1 MKRFTLL
8 TTALALAV
16 SLPTFASTPATGTD
30 AQHKAAVT
38 KCEKKAKEHKITKDK
53 MQSYMSTCESKEMK
67 KAEAHTT
74 TPAKKAMPAS
84 E

>member
-16 SLPTFASTPATGTD
+16 SLPTFAATPATGTD
-30 AQHKAAVT
+30 AHHQAAVT
-38 KCEKKAKEHKITKDK
+38 KCEKKAKEHKITKEK
-53 MQSYMSTCESKEMK
+53 MQSYMSSCESKEMK
-67 KAEAHTT
+67 KAEAHAT

>member
-1 MKRFTLL
+1 MKRLTLL

-16 SLPTFASTPATGTD
+16 SLPTFAATPATGTD
-30 AQHKAAVT
+30 AQHQAAVT
-38 KCEKKAKEHKITKDK
+38 KCEKKAKEHKITKEK

-74 TPAKKAMPAS
+74 TPTKKAMPTS